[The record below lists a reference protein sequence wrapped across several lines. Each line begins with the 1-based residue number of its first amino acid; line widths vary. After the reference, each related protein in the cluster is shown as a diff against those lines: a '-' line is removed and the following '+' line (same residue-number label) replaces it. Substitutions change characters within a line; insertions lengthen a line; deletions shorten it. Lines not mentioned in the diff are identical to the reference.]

1 MSLQFGKKKSK
12 QHGDHTPQGVQTTS
26 NIPPVGPEDTGTQ
39 TGVIPQNGPKPEK
52 KGLGGLFGKKQ
63 AVRAVSNPKDWN
75 FRAELIPPA
84 VVRRNKDRVIR
95 NAMIWVDV
103 AVVIV
108 IVLVTILMMGLVRN
122 AENHITE
129 AQNKYQALVQQKKQY
144 QEVEDTLNAV
154 SDEQMVS
161 IGVLYN
167 EVDWKKVAEQLNA
180 SLPDNG
186 LYNTLDMSEYQLV
199 GSGSKT
205 SGSTN
210 GTVWSSGGVIT
221 VNFTVA
227 DPDFIKAQD
236 FIEKY
241 RTIDGFVDGAVTSI
255 TGGDGK
261 YTYTGSVTLHLIT
274 TKDDGSEVKNT
285 TARGDSSAGVE
296 DTNRQLLAQLRQ
308 QLEDEAAGK
317 STTSTSTATGKS
329 SDSTSTSTAQ

>member
-1 MSLQFGKKKSK
+1 MSLSFGNKKGK

-26 NIPPVGPEDTGTQ
+26 NIPPVGAEDTQTQ
-39 TGVIPQNGPKPEK
+39 PIVNGPKPQK
-52 KGLGGLFGKKQ
+52 KSLKDLFGKKQ
-63 AVRAVSNPKDWN
+63 VVRSVSNPKDWN
-75 FRAELIPPA
+75 FRTELIPRS
-84 VVRRNKDRVIR
+84 VVRRNKDRVVR
-95 NAMIWVDV
+95 NAMIYVDI
-103 AVVIV
+103 AVVILC
-108 IVLVTILMMGLVRN
+108 VLVTILMMGIVKH
-122 AENHITE
+122 AEKGITD
-129 AQNKYQALVQQKKQY
+129 AQNQYQALVQQKKQY
-144 QEVEDTLNAV
+144 QDVEDTLNAV

-167 EVDWKKVAEQLNA
+167 EVDWKKVAEQFNA

-186 LYNTLDMSEYQLV
+186 TYNTIDMSEYQLV
-199 GSGSKT
+199 GSGSQT

-210 GTVWSSGGVIT
+210 SSVWSSGGVIT

-241 RTIDGFVDGAVTSI
+241 KNIDGYVDGSVASI

-296 DTNRQLLAQLRQ
+296 DANRQLIAQLREP
-308 QLEDEAAGK
+308 LEDEAAGK
-317 STTSTSTATGKS
+317 STTSTSTATGQS
-329 SDSTSTSTAQ
+329 SDSSSSSAE

>member
-1 MSLQFGKKKSK
+1 MSLSFGNKKGK
-12 QHGDHTPQGVQTTS
+12 QHGDHTPQGVQNTS
-26 NIPPVGPEDTGTQ
+26 NIPPIGMEDTQTQ
-39 TGVIPQNGPKPEK
+39 QIANGPKPQK
-52 KGLGGLFGKKQ
+52 KGFKDLFGKKQ

-75 FRAELIPPA
+75 FRAELIPRS
-84 VVRRNKDRVIR
+84 VVRRNKDRVVR
-95 NAMIWVDV
+95 NVMIYVDI
-103 AVVIV
+103 AVVILC
-108 IVLVTILMMGLVRN
+108 VLVSVLMMGLVHN
-122 AENHITE
+122 AEKHITD
-129 AQNKYQALVQQKKQY
+129 AQNQYQALVQQKKQY
-144 QEVEDTLNAV
+144 QDVEDTLNAV

-167 EVDWKKVAEQLNA
+167 EVDWKKVAEQFNA

-186 LYNTLDMSEYQLV
+186 KYNTVNMSEYQLV
-199 GSGSKT
+199 GSGAKT

-241 RTIDGFVDGAVTSI
+241 KTIDGYIDGSVTSI
-255 TGGDGK
+255 TGGEGQ

-274 TKDDGSEVKNT
+274 TKDDGSEVRNT

-296 DTNRQLLAQLRQ
+296 DANRQLLSQLRQ
-308 QLEDEAAGK
+308 QLEDEAAGY

-329 SDSTSTSTAQ
+329 SDSSSSTE